1 MRLPLFAVLLLTAAT
16 PLAAQAQQAAP
27 AAIDARVGK
36 LEKEMKAVQRKVF
49 PGGDTRYFEPEIA
62 PPAPAA
68 DAAAAGVPAT
78 NPVTDLTARVN
89 ALETSLQQLTGQV
102 EQNGFKLRQ
111 LEEAVAKMR
120 GDTDYRLGLLEGGAP
135 KPAAPVPEIAPTP
148 TPATPAGT
156 AAAPVKAPVAA
167 APKPAAATPTPAQP
181 AATTPKPVPS
191 TGDAA
196 EDAYNAAYRLWA
208 DKKYAEAEAALE
220 AWVAKYPKHKRAS
233 FANNLL
239 GRAYL
244 DDGQPAAAAK
254 AFYANYEKLPAG
266 ERAPESL
273 YYLGQSLVKLK
284 KPADACRVY
293 TALTTEYGAKISA
306 ALKAQVAKARVDA
319 KCAP

>member
-1 MRLPLFAVLLLTAAT
+1 MRLPFFAALLLTAAA
-16 PLAAQAQQAAP
+16 PFAAQAQQSGP
-27 AAIDARVGK
+27 ATIDARVGK

-49 PGGDTRYFEPEIA
+49 PGGDARYFEPEIA
-62 PPAPAA
+62 PPAPAPE
-68 DAAAAGVPAT
+68 AAAVGVPAT
-78 NPVTDLTARVN
+78 NPITDLTARVG
-89 ALETSLQQLTGQV
+89 ALETALQQLTGQV

-120 GDTDYRLGLLEGGAP
+120 GDTDYRLGLLEGGTP
-135 KPAAPVPEIAPTP
+135 KPTAPAPGTVAAPAP
-148 TPATPAGT
+148 ASPAGT
-156 AAAPVKAPVAA
+156 VAAPVKAPVAM
-167 APKPAAATPTPAQP
+167 APKPAASTPAPAQP
-181 AATTPKPVPS
+181 ATAAPKPVPS

-208 DKKYAEAEAALE
+208 DKKYGEAQAALE

-306 ALKAQVAKARVDA
+306 TLKAQVAKARLDA